1 MALELKDNSRFNVIE
16 LVGSTNATE
25 VMTEVPY
32 KAGQLLIN
40 DNGEIWYDVS
50 VTSVGTNGRL
60 KLENSLESGIT
71 AIEGEIDALEGRVGT
86 LEAQV
91 STIDGEVTQ
100 LQTDVQAAQS
110 AADAAQADVD
120 ALEAKVGNANGIAE
134 LDGEGKVPL
143 TQMPDALIGAVVY
156 QGTFNPTTGQDSAGT
171 AIPAAATENKG
182 HYYIASVAGSF
193 TPPSQEDPI
202 EFDIGD
208 WLISDG
214 TKWSKVDNV
223 DAVTSVNGKKGAV
236 VIGMEDIDGL
246 QEAIQASN
254 NTFYEVTATAEQDDT
269 TAIGTVATAPKHGDV
284 AVVIRNIDAAGTKKS
299 RTAYFYDTNTW
310 KALDGNYNAENVYF
324 AEDLMTT
331 SAIGN
336 ITLTGGQATIPAA
349 GKNLKEVF
357 DTIFV
362 KEDSTSLKT
371 GNVAANITGVSL
383 QYIEVGSSASATGTV
398 VLSEDGAYK
407 YGYTTERGSDG
418 DSATSVVNN
427 GTTGVTVNS
436 LATPPYTMSYK
447 VGSGIA
453 TPLEATEENG
463 AVFQINSGVQTAKA
477 SASVIAN
484 VAYTD
489 GYNPVSNLKKM
500 YPSQKIKAASATK
513 TTELFRWYVP
523 LYSGFKYSDTVIAD
537 PANITEQQIKDLT
550 ITKDATAYNQTV
562 PSTARATKS
571 WRQYFIAV
579 PEVWAKN
586 LTAVKDS
593 NNLTLTV
600 SHANDVT
607 LTLGTASINYKV
619 FYINNAAD
627 YDTVQI
633 SLTW

>member
-1 MALELKDNSRFNVIE
+1 MI
-16 LVGSTNATE
+16 
-25 VMTEVPY
+25 
-32 KAGQLLIN
+32 
-40 DNGEIWYDVS
+40 
-50 VTSVGTNGRL
+50 TSVGTNGRL

-86 LEAQV
+86 LETQV
-91 STIDGEVTQ
+91 SALESEVDQ
-100 LQTDVQAAQS
+100 LQTDVQTAQS

-120 ALEAKVGNANGIAE
+120 ALEAKVGNANGIAS

-156 QGTFNPTTGQDSAGT
+156 QGTFDPTTGQDSEGT
-171 AIPAAATENKG
+171 AIVAASTDNKG
-182 HYYIASVAGSF
+182 HYYIASAAGSF
-193 TPPSQEDPI
+193 TPPSQDAPI
-202 EFDIGD
+202 EFDVGD

-254 NTFYEVTATAEQDDT
+254 NTFYEVTATAEQEDIV
-269 TAIGTVATAPKHGDV
+269 AIGTVATAPKHGDV

-362 KEDSTSLKT
+362 KEDSVNLKT

-407 YGYTTERGSDG
+407 YGYTTESGSDG

-427 GTTGVTVNS
+427 GTTGVTVNN

-447 VGSGIA
+447 VGSGSA

-463 AVFQINSGVQTAKA
+463 AIFQINSGVQTAKA
-477 SASVIAN
+477 SASVTAT

-500 YPSQKIKAASATK
+500 YPSQKITAANATK

-523 LYSGFKYSDTVIAD
+523 MYAGFKYSDTVIAD
-537 PANITEQQIKDLT
+537 PANITEEQIKGLT
-550 ITKDATAYNQTV
+550 VTTGATAYNQSV
-562 PSTARATKS
+562 PASAKATKA
-571 WRQYFIAV
+571 WRQYFVAV
-579 PEVWAKN
+579 PEVWAKT
-586 LTAVKDS
+586 LTAAKDS

-600 SHANDVT
+600 SQAADVT
-607 LTLGTASINYKV
+607 MTLGTASINYKV

>member
-16 LVGSTNATE
+16 LVGSTNAIN

-50 VTSVGTNGRL
+50 DTFVGTNGRI
-60 KLENSLESGIT
+60 KLENSIESDIT

-86 LEAQV
+86 LETQV
-91 STIDGEVTQ
+91 STIDDKVTQ

-110 AADAAQADVD
+110 AADDAQADVD
-120 ALEAKVGNANGIAE
+120 ALEAKVGNANGIAS

-156 QGTFNPTTGQDSAGT
+156 Q
-171 AIPAAATENKG
+171 
-182 HYYIASVAGSF
+182 
-193 TPPSQEDPI
+193 EDLI

-236 VIGMEDIDGL
+236 VIGVEDIDGL
-246 QEAIQASN
+246 QEAIEASN
-254 NTFYEVTATAEQDDT
+254 NTFYEVTATAEQDDIA
-269 TAIGTVATAPKHGDV
+269 AIGTVATAPKHGDV

-324 AEDLMTT
+324 AQDLMTT

-357 DTIFV
+357 ETIFV
-362 KEDSTSLKT
+362 KEDSANLKT

-407 YGYTTERGSDG
+407 YGYTTESGSDG
-418 DSATSVVNN
+418 DAATSVVNN
-427 GTTGVTVNS
+427 GTTGVTVNN

-447 VGSGIA
+447 VGAGSP

-463 AVFQINSGVQTAKA
+463 AIFQINSGVQTAKA
-477 SASVIAN
+477 SASVTAT
-484 VAYTD
+484 VAYTA

-500 YPSQKIKAASATK
+500 YPSQKITAANATK

-523 LYSGFKYSDTVIAD
+523 MYAGFKYSDTVIAA
-537 PANITEQQIKDLT
+537 PANITEEQIKGLT
-550 ITKDATAYNQTV
+550 ATTGATAYNQTV
-562 PSTARATKS
+562 PTSAKATKA
-571 WRQYFIAV
+571 WRQYFVAV
-579 PEVWAKN
+579 PEVWAKT
-586 LTAVKDS
+586 LTAAKDS

-600 SHANDVT
+600 SQAADVT
-607 LTLGTASINYKV
+607 MTLGTASIKYKV